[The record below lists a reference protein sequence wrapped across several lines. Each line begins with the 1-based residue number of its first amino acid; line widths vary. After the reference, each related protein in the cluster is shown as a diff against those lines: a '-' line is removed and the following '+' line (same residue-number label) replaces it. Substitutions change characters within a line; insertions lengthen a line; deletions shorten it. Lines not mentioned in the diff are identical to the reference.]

1 MYTADIYRQPFWA
14 ENSGFMT
21 GRDPLG
27 IQNSSITV
35 YGRLLPGMTNLTLR
49 LRYYGLYC
57 WLLKE
62 YDKLPEGK
70 SKKNLEYQY
79 NFIRRAELTIAFIM
93 LKLDPNQMSIIG
105 SDYSTRNI
113 NQINELGYYDIWKGA
128 DKFKETKKGSVYW
141 DFTSGAL
148 GQYYAGSLLSLD
160 LIEQVDR
167 FFHIRPRGMEL
178 AMAFEKSIQPTSQAE
193 FLKVIET
200 GVLTSDDINNLQEFA
215 INRIA
220 KGDDEWLYYINL
232 LLENDGE
239 KFKTSDGKLSSKRK
253 DSINL
258 FLDYLDQKP
267 LGLSFQAKQ
276 YKIIESGE
284 IPNEASIGWYYY
296 FINEAIHY
304 CIETIFWA
312 MLVELDGKNVPLQ
325 QFIDQIVEVVL
336 QQTKSEFDFNE
347 SDTIFSILSTLNP
360 TDLITELEFLEKLTK
375 STVNSKVALGNSFKL
390 IFQIYINIEEKM
402 GLITEF
408 EKLNYLGN
416 QKGIISEY
424 SQALIIDSLDI
435 KFEQYLDK
443 VVKYVIN
450 DHISTAYRKMGNG
463 EANLLKFI
471 IEEGNIGHIQ
481 TMSPKFTN
489 PRLRTL
495 HNFLVDLGYID
506 KDGCLTEDGKEFLTQ
521 NV

>member
-1 MYTADIYRQPFWA
+1 
-14 ENSGFMT
+14 
-21 GRDPLG
+21 
-27 IQNSSITV
+27 
-35 YGRLLPGMTNLTLR
+35 
-49 LRYYGLYC
+49 
-57 WLLKE
+57 
-62 YDKLPEGK
+62 
-70 SKKNLEYQY
+70 
-79 NFIRRAELTIAFIM
+79 
-93 LKLDPNQMSIIG
+93 
-105 SDYSTRNI
+105 
-113 NQINELGYYDIWKGA
+113 
-128 DKFKETKKGSVYW
+128 
-141 DFTSGAL
+141 
-148 GQYYAGSLLSLD
+148 
-160 LIEQVDR
+160 
-167 FFHIRPRGMEL
+167 
-178 AMAFEKSIQPTSQAE
+178 MAFEKSIQPTSQAE